1 MPSTN
6 SQNVPKKAKKV
17 NKVKTVVTAV
27 PKVETVKVEKPPKVE
42 KAKAK
47 APKVEKAKAPK
58 VEKAKAPKVE
68 KVKAPKVEKV
78 KAPKVE
84 KVKAPKV
91 EKVKAPKVEKVKAPK
106 VEKVKAPKVEV
117 PDPVAPEQVPEVSD
131 TPYMEEFTSALSDM
145 DAALTMIRAL
155 KARLQKLEKQVH
167 RDHKANLKKI
177 KGKKR
182 RIPNPNAEPSGF
194 QKPGPVSPELAKFLS
209 LAKDELISRT
219 DVTRR
224 INTYCKGNNLQNP
237 EDKRKIL
244 PDAPLLKLLK
254 MNKTDKLTFFN
265 LQKYMKVHYPNKEGV
280 YPTA

>member
-17 NKVKTVVTAV
+17 VKTA
-27 PKVETVKVEKPPKVE
+27 PKVVKTAPKVV
-42 KAKAK
+42 KTAPKVVK
-47 APKVEKAKAPK
+47 TAPKVEK
-58 VEKAKAPKVE
+58 VKAPKVE

-106 VEKVKAPKVEV
+106 VEKVKAPKVAKDETPKV
-117 PDPVAPEQVPEVSD
+117 VAPDPVAPEQVQEVSD
-131 TPYMEEFTSALSDM
+131 TPYMEEFTSVLSEM
-145 DAALTMIRAL
+145 DSALTLIRTL
-155 KARLQKLEKQVH
+155 RSRLQKLEKQVH

-182 RIPNPNAEPSGF
+182 RAPNPNAEPTGF

-209 LAKDELISRT
+209 LKKDELISRCE
-219 DVTRR
+219 VTRR
-224 INTYCKGNNLQNP
+224 INAYCKVDGNNLQDP

-244 PDAPLLKLLK
+244 PDAPLSKLLK
-254 MNKTDKLTFFN
+254 MNKTDELTFFN